1 MEKGRRTELYNPL
14 EIRFQDSCFLLLCL
28 KFPACVTDI
37 PQNAFSNNDALQ
49 VVGKEA
55 ALPTGG
61 VFLLKRKK
69 ARHLIAEYILQKIE
83 KKEKKKKD
91 SNLYS

>member
-1 MEKGRRTELYNPL
+1 MHFSNNDAFQVVGKAALPTGAYFLEEKKARHLIAEYILPKIKRKRKTGQP
-14 EIRFQDSCFLLLCL
+14 
-28 KFPACVTDI
+28 CVTDI

-61 VFLLKRKK
+61 RISPEEEESSTF
-69 ARHLIAEYILQKIE
+69 
-83 KKEKKKKD
+83 D
-91 SNLYS
+91 S